1 MNLFCSRLRPC
12 QAFSVVRAL
21 FAVFFLLCAVR
32 PDAQTLVSG
41 HPLRVITT
49 EHFDIIFPEESRPG
63 AEFLAVIADRHLDEI
78 TSLLGISW
86 TERIPVTLTP
96 FTDQFNGYMSS
107 FPYSHIVL
115 YDAPP
120 DVEFVTYR
128 NSLES
133 LFVHELVHVVSLAT
147 RSSFFQRLNRIFGG
161 WIMPAAL
168 SAPMF
173 MVEGVTVSFES
184 RDGFGRANDPLVH
197 HRLAQ
202 AEYEGTFLS
211 PVQASGTWDRP
222 PFSRAYY
229 EYGGM
234 FSSWLQKRFGMELY
248 AKLWQE
254 LGEFPRVSLWYA
266 HSGVYAAFEQVYQLP
281 LLDAWREFEKTFQIP
296 DITENTD
303 GILTGKDRMILS
315 VVAENGRVYF
325 LDRYSRRVHRY
336 DPDTGNTETVVK
348 VDAESESVSLSPDRT
363 RLLVS
368 GFRNR
373 GALASA
379 EVREYDAQTG
389 AKTGRAWRG
398 LTAAA
403 YFRDGI
409 VGLSH
414 EGHASRLV
422 YDERPGTRRILLSGT
437 SELLFSAPV
446 PLDSSRIAFISA
458 ERGIRAL
465 RMYDADT
472 GDVFTFSAGAALD
485 RKIWPYIR
493 GLSAGGGEL
502 LFSYHDGEGLYKL
515 ARIELGREGQPE
527 LILSDTNYSGGVFSP
542 VRAGNRIIYRAQF
555 SGTDALAVY
564 PENDSADT
572 VKRYPLSLVPQ
583 SGEAASTL
591 VTAQGAAP
599 ELPVSL
605 SAFPSRFDEKKYSPL
620 SWLNPLDL
628 WFPVP
633 LVRSAGL
640 NLRLDGGGFV
650 TYMGTPTDMNVFLLF
665 AAYDARERMGE
676 LDATWVSFTPG
687 SPLTVR
693 FTDNIKFFTNDS
705 FRYPYRETRGS
716 ASLAF
721 TRGIGGERVRFS
733 VDPSFEA
740 MWIALPHPDA
750 ASAYSW
756 PYEDSRYI
764 PGLSLSLM
772 NRDRLPWELF
782 GRGLSITVSGKA
794 ALPDPEFR
802 WDAVFRASA
811 GKTFPV
817 RMTLYGARDESGID
831 IDGSSVMFDSGPW
844 ASAAAME
851 YAANDDGGHRWVAGG
866 EAEFCFFTA
875 DIQKPLSH
883 VYGNRLFGILA
894 WRGVM
899 YDSRGTDAGSTPS
912 GIAVAPDID
921 FVNSLVLK
929 AGAVVTLLPVPMLP
943 VRLSPHGWVAWK
955 LADGAPLDPDESV
968 AFGLSFQIEW

>member
-1 MNLFCSRLRPC
+1 MQRNEALKLLRAATGNEMSDFRNGQWEAIDFIVNQRKKLLVVQRTGWGKSIVYFISARIRRDRGYGPTIIISPLLALMKNQIAAAKKINTGAVTINSSNQDDWEAVKKQVLEDHVDVMLISPERLANDEFIENVLLPVAQKIGLLVIDEAHCISDWGHDFRPDYRRI
-12 QAFSVVRAL
+12 VNVLRNIPPNTP
-21 FAVFFLLCAVR
+21 LLCTTAT
-32 PDAQTLVSG
+32 ANE
-41 HPLRVITT
+41 RVIR
-49 EHFDIIFPEESRPG
+49 DIEEQ
-63 AEFLAVIADRHLDEI
+63 
-78 TSLLGISW
+78 LGDIQ
-86 TERIPVTLTP
+86 TIRGPLI
-96 FTDQFNGYMSS
+96 
-107 FPYSHIVL
+107 
-115 YDAPP
+115 
-120 DVEFVTYR
+120 R
-128 NSLES
+128 ES
-133 LFVHELVHVVSLAT
+133 L
-147 RSSFFQRLNRIFGG
+147 
-161 WIMPAAL
+161 AL
-168 SAPMF
+168 Q
-173 MVEGVTVSFES
+173 
-184 RDGFGRANDPLVH
+184 NI
-197 HRLAQ
+197 RLADQ
-202 AEYEGTFLS
+202 AERL
-211 PVQASGTWDRP
+211 AWL
-222 PFSRAYY
+222 AYY
-229 EYGGM
+229 VPKIKGTGIIYVLTKRDADYVTR
-234 FSSWLQKRFGMELY
+234 WLQKNGIDAEAYYSDVMNS
-248 AKLWQE
+248 Q
-254 LGEFPRVSLWYA
+254 FPDSNDYRRYL
-266 HSGVYAAFEQVYQLP
+266 EDR
-281 LLDAWREFEKTFQIP
+281 LLANDVKA
-296 DITENTD
+296 
-303 GILTGKDRMILS
+303 
-315 VVAENGRVYF
+315 VVATSALGMG
-325 LDRYSRRVHRY
+325 Y
-336 DPDTGNTETVVK
+336 DKPDLGFVIHFQ
-348 VDAESESVSLSPDRT
+348 APGSVIAYYQQ
-363 RLLVS
+363 V
-368 GFRNR
+368 
-373 GALASA
+373 
-379 EVREYDAQTG
+379 
-389 AKTGRAWRG
+389 GRAGRAIEHARG
-398 LTAAA
+398 
-403 YFRDGI
+403 
-409 VGLSH
+409 
-414 EGHASRLV
+414 
-422 YDERPGTRRILLSGT
+422 ILLSGT

-844 ASAAAME
+844 ASAAATE